1 MAVRG
6 RVVVPYL
13 PCRQWRDH
21 DRSHSPVVWTSGM
34 SGQLDPAVYDAWFDQ
49 PWGAHAFDVER
60 DTLLDA
66 ISPLEGRRLLDV
78 GCGTGRFTAAFETA
92 GAHVVGIDRD
102 PDMLARAQQRTRE
115 ARLLVGDAH
124 QLPIDDNSVDVA
136 VATTLLEFA
145 SDPDGVLDE
154 LTRVV
159 RPGGRIAV
167 AALNPASPWGLAR
180 RRRLRRPPWDEA
192 CLYTPTQLRVLLDG
206 RGRLTLHPALYAPG
220 AIPSLATLGSVL
232 ERLRH
237 LVPRLGAFQVA
248 VIDLP
253 RHDHSAPRQEPA

>member
-1 MAVRG
+1 
-6 RVVVPYL
+6 
-13 PCRQWRDH
+13 
-21 DRSHSPVVWTSGM
+21 M
-34 SGQLDPAVYDAWFDQ
+34 SGQLDPATYDAWFDR

-66 ISPLEGRRLLDV
+66 LRPLEGRRLLDV
-78 GCGTGRFTAAFETA
+78 GCGTGRFTAAFEAA
-92 GAHVVGIDRD
+92 GAHVTGIDRD
-102 PDMLARAQQRTRE
+102 PGMLALANERTRS

-124 QLPIDDNSVDVA
+124 QLPLDDDSFDVA

-159 RPGGRIAV
+159 RAGGRIAV

-180 RRRLRRPPWDEA
+180 RRRLRRPPWDQA
-192 CLYTPTQLRVLLDG
+192 CLFTPPQLRDLLAD
-206 RGRLTLHPALYAPG
+206 RGKLTVHPALYAPG
-220 AIPSLATLGSVL
+220 AIPGLRTLGPVL

-237 LVPRLGAFQVA
+237 LAPPLGAFQVA

-253 RHDHSAPRQEPA
+253 HDPSATRQEPA